1 MFAKLLKYEWKAN
14 AGLLTILSACALGVG
29 LLGAGILR
37 AIVYMSENMLSNE
50 LAAIAT
56 SSLSSMMV
64 FVVLALVAYAL
75 AVQFI
80 TLFRFYKNKFTDEG
94 YLTFTLPVTSH
105 QIFLSS
111 FLNILAWLAIS
122 VFVLICA
129 AAMMIFIGL
138 GEPIEGMYEALG
150 DIFINVDEGVDYIGQ
165 SMQGFGTFLGL
176 SILEIFVAPVYAI
189 VLLMTSITLG
199 CVLAKKHKILA
210 TIGMYYVI
218 NMVVNIVS
226 SIISMVPTILL
237 VFNGM
242 NDNDAFVDR
251 YFVYMALT
259 VGLTLLLQVG
269 LAIGGYFWSTYLM
282 KHKLNLP

>member
-14 AGLLTILSACALGVG
+14 AGLLMILSACALGVG
-29 LLGAGILR
+29 ALGAGILR
-37 AIVYMSENMLSNE
+37 GIVYLSENMLNDE
-50 LAAIAT
+50 MAAIAT
-56 SSLSSMMV
+56 SSLTSMMM
-64 FVVLALVAYAL
+64 FVVMALVAYAL

-80 TLFRFYKNKFTDEG
+80 NLWRFYKNKFTDEG

-129 AAMMIFIGL
+129 AAMMIFIGA
-138 GEPIEGMYEALG
+138 GEPIEGMYKAFG
-150 DIFINVDEGVDYIGQ
+150 DIFGSVDEGVDYVGQ
-165 SMQGFGTFLGL
+165 SMPGFGAFIGL
-176 SILEIFVAPVYAI
+176 SVLEIFVAPVYTI

-218 NMVVNIVS
+218 NMAVNIVS
-226 SIISMVPTILL
+226 SIISMVPTVLL

-242 NDNDAFVDR
+242 NDNDAFVEQ
-251 YFVYMALT
+251 YFIYMALT

-269 LAIGGYFWSTYLM
+269 LAVGGYFWSTHLM

>member
-1 MFAKLLKYEWKAN
+1 MFSKLLKHEWKAN

-37 AIVYMSENMLSNE
+37 AIVYMSENMLSDE

-80 TLFRFYKNKFTDEG
+80 NIWRFYKNKFTDEG
-94 YLTFTLPVTSH
+94 YLTFTLPVNPH

-111 FLNILAWLAIS
+111 FLVILAWLAIS

-150 DIFINVDEGVDYIGQ
+150 NIFINVDEGVDYIGQ
-165 SMQGFGTFLGL
+165 SMQGFGAFLGL

-242 NDNDAFVDR
+242 NDNDAFMDR

>member
-14 AGLLTILSACALGVG
+14 AGLLMILSACALGVG
-29 LLGAGILR
+29 ALGAGILR
-37 AIVYMSENMLSNE
+37 GIVYLSENMLNDE
-50 LAAIAT
+50 MAAIAT
-56 SSLSSMMV
+56 SSLTSMMM
-64 FVVLALVAYAL
+64 FVVMALVAYAL

-80 TLFRFYKNKFTDEG
+80 NLWRFYKNKFTDEG

-150 DIFINVDEGVDYIGQ
+150 DIFINVDEGIDYVGQ
-165 SMQGFGTFLGL
+165 SMQGFGAFIGL

-218 NMVVNIVS
+218 NMVVNIIS
-226 SIISMVPTILL
+226 SIISIVPTISL
-237 VFNGM
+237 VFDSVN
-242 NDNDAFVDR
+242 NTDAAVDR
-251 YFVYMALT
+251 YFIYMALT
-259 VGLTLLLQVG
+259 VGLTLALQVG
-269 LAIGGYFWSTYLM
+269 LAVGGYFWSTHLM